1 MKNTVNPRSLRFRVT
16 LIFVAV
22 TVVLFGSVLA
32 ANTWFLEG
40 YYRNYKV
47 QVLKDAYEEINA
59 VVQNAVEREQ
69 NSAGSG
75 GKDQAAEMESLP
87 EPGDGVTLITG
98 DDARGP
104 FEKKPLN
111 QLPDDDRTVKMPE
124 RSGNHRNPTTAEDE
138 QDAAGTADEQKTAG
152 AAEEQKTAGTSERQA
167 TAGATQQ
174 QAADGRTD
182 EQATAGAAQQQ
193 ADDGRT
199 DEQTTAGTEEQERPE
214 DPDDDFSIATDPTV
228 AETVRR
234 LRDTSGIS
242 IVIYD
247 SLRNETLLTS
257 TADAR
262 KLRDR
267 VQRYIIG
274 QYPKDLDVLYEE
286 DNYKIQTA
294 FDTFSKTK
302 SLESWGF
309 FTDNGT
315 VFIMAIPLDS
325 IRESSVISNRFLLR
339 VGLIVIIVG
348 SILIYLITRRIT
360 EPLADLSK
368 LSERMSKLDFTA
380 KYQDRKNAAA
390 EVTTL
395 GKNMNVLSDRL
406 SRTIEELKGANE
418 QLQKDIEEKEKID
431 ELRKEFIANVS
442 HELKTPIALIQGYAE
457 GLVEGMAED
466 PENRDYYCGVIMDEA
481 NKMNKMVRQLLTLTA
496 LEFGRE
502 RSEFHNFDLND
513 VVRGVIGA
521 NQIRLKEKN
530 LKVDFEAEGTE
541 MVCADEFQIEQVITN
556 YLNNA
561 VNHVEGE
568 RVISIRTEEDAE
580 RGIVRTTVYNS
591 GKNIPQEELGKLW
604 QKFYKVDKARTR
616 AYGGSGIGLSIVK
629 AIMDAHHQAYGVSNT
644 EDGVE
649 FWFELKMA
657 EIDTFCGT
665 R

>member
-1 MKNTVNPRSLRFRVT
+1 MKCRINPKSLRFRVT
-16 LIFVAV
+16 LTFVAV
-22 TVVLFGSVLA
+22 TAVLFASVLA
-32 ANTWFLEG
+32 VNTWFLEG

-59 VVQNAVEREQ
+59 VVQEAAERDRKEMITGEEEDSGGTEVINDPKDGVTVITGDGG
-69 NSAGSG
+69 NSKHFDMKPPMAGPVLQPEDRGDRDGNEEKKQAGSG
-75 GKDQAAEMESLP
+75 DSAEKTQSENGSDSAEKAQSSAADVGS
-87 EPGDGVTLITG
+87 
-98 DDARGP
+98 
-104 FEKKPLN
+104 
-111 QLPDDDRTVKMPE
+111 DDDE
-124 RSGNHRNPTTAEDE
+124 
-138 QDAAGTADEQKTAG
+138 
-152 AAEEQKTAGTSERQA
+152 
-167 TAGATQQ
+167 
-174 QAADGRTD
+174 
-182 EQATAGAAQQQ
+182 
-193 ADDGRT
+193 
-199 DEQTTAGTEEQERPE
+199 
-214 DPDDDFSIATDPTV
+214 DDFSIATDPTV

-274 QYPKDLDVLYEE
+274 QYPKDLDVLYEDE
-286 DNYKIQTA
+286 NYKIQTA
-294 FDTFSKTK
+294 FDAFSNTK
-302 SLESWGF
+302 SLESWGY

-325 IRESSVISNRFLLR
+325 IREASGISNSFLMR
-339 VGLIVIIVG
+339 VGLIVIVVG
-348 SILIYLITRRIT
+348 SILIYLITKRIT

-368 LSERMSKLDFTA
+368 LSERMSQLDFTA
-380 KYQDRKNAAA
+380 KYSDRKNAAA

-395 GKNMNVLSDRL
+395 GKSMNVLSDRL
-406 SRTIEELKGANE
+406 SSTIEELKTANE
-418 QLQKDIEEKEKID
+418 QLQKDIDEKVKID

-502 RSEFHNFDLND
+502 RTDFREINLTE
-513 VVRGVIGA
+513 VVRGVITA
-521 NQIRLKEKN
+521 NQIRLKEKG
-530 LKVDFEAEGTE
+530 LSAEFDGAVPQ
-541 MVCADEFQIEQVITN
+541 MVLADEFQIEQVITN

-561 VNHVEGE
+561 VNHAEGE
-568 RVISIRTEEDAE
+568 KRISIRME
-580 RGIVRTTVYNS
+580 RDETRGVVRTTVFNS

-629 AIMDAHHQAYGVSNT
+629 AIMDGHHQAYGVTNVSG
-644 EDGVE
+644 GVE
-649 FWFELKMA
+649 FWFELKLV
-657 EIDTFCGT
+657 EQETPGVE
-665 R
+665 

>member
-1 MKNTVNPRSLRFRVT
+1 MKCRINPKSLRFRVT
-16 LIFVAV
+16 LTFVAV
-22 TVVLFGSVLA
+22 TAVLFASVLA
-32 ANTWFLEG
+32 VNTWFLEG

-59 VVQNAVEREQ
+59 VVQEAAERDRKEMITGEEEDSGGTEVINDPKDGVTVIAGDGGDSKRFNMKPPMDGPVFQ
-69 NSAGSG
+69 PEDRGGRDGNEEKKQAGSG
-75 GKDQAAEMESLP
+75 DGAEKTQSEAGTDGAEKTQSETGTDSAEKTQSEAGTDSAEKAQSSAA
-87 EPGDGVTLITG
+87 
-98 DDARGP
+98 DAGS
-104 FEKKPLN
+104 
-111 QLPDDDRTVKMPE
+111 DDDE
-124 RSGNHRNPTTAEDE
+124 
-138 QDAAGTADEQKTAG
+138 
-152 AAEEQKTAGTSERQA
+152 
-167 TAGATQQ
+167 
-174 QAADGRTD
+174 
-182 EQATAGAAQQQ
+182 
-193 ADDGRT
+193 
-199 DEQTTAGTEEQERPE
+199 
-214 DPDDDFSIATDPTV
+214 DDFSIATDPTV

-274 QYPKDLDVLYEE
+274 QYPKDLDVLYEDE
-286 DNYKIQTA
+286 NYKIQTA
-294 FDTFSKTK
+294 FDAFSNTK
-302 SLESWGF
+302 SLESWGY

-325 IRESSVISNRFLLR
+325 IREASGISNSFLMR
-339 VGLIVIIVG
+339 VGLIVIVVG
-348 SILIYLITRRIT
+348 SILIYLITKRIT

-368 LSERMSKLDFTA
+368 LSERMSQLDFTA
-380 KYQDRKNAAA
+380 KYSDRKNAAA

-395 GKNMNVLSDRL
+395 GKSMNVLSDRL
-406 SRTIEELKGANE
+406 SSTIEELKTANE
-418 QLQKDIEEKEKID
+418 QLQKDIDEKVKID

-502 RSEFHNFDLND
+502 RTDFREINLTE
-513 VVRGVIGA
+513 VVRGVITA
-521 NQIRLKEKN
+521 NQIRLKEKG
-530 LKVDFEAEGTE
+530 LSAEFDGAAPQ
-541 MVCADEFQIEQVITN
+541 MVLADEFQIEQVITN

-561 VNHVEGE
+561 VNHAEGE
-568 RVISIRTEEDAE
+568 KRISIRME
-580 RGIVRTTVYNS
+580 RDEMRGVVRTTVFNS

-629 AIMDAHHQAYGVSNT
+629 AIMDGHHQAYGVTNVSG
-644 EDGVE
+644 GVE
-649 FWFELKMA
+649 FWFELKLVEQETPGA
-657 EIDTFCGT
+657 E
-665 R
+665 